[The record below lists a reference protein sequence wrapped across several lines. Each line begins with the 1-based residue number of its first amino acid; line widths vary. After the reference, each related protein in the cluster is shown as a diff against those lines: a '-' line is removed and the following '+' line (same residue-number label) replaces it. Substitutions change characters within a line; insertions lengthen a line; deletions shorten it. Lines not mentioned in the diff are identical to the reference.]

1 MNQRQLESSIFS
13 LHDDDTG
20 RIVGSGFYVG
30 DQRLVTC
37 SQGVKNALVADQNPE
52 SYLEQYVMVEF
63 PMIAPKQKLAAK
75 VVIWRP
81 DEKLAG
87 LELLEA
93 PPAGVEAAWLMETGD
108 LSDHRVSAY
117 GFSVSDETKKGWASG
132 LTQNREENGRY
143 YVKGIKGESGRIQE
157 GHCGA
162 AVWDNELEGIVGMIV
177 MDEWRADVIAS
188 FLVPSDKLVEL
199 WDALPTP
206 MPLAKLNEVP
216 LLPEL
221 YVERAE
227 ETAVLK
233 ELLLS
238 DKKQPVAMSGRDGW
252 AGIGK
257 TTVATAISRDAHIRR
272 AFPDGVFWLDLGEK
286 PDLLSAQSHLA
297 ELLDQDGG
305 IYFFK
310 DEQIGRDSLHDLFA
324 NKRCLIVLDDV
335 WKAAHANAFDVQD
348 TDSQTQLLIVTRR
361 EGLAVELGVT
371 DYQIGGMSE
380 TDALNL
386 LAVRANEDIDDLPE
400 YAAEVAAECQHLP
413 FALILAAGQAKD
425 GNDWDDVLSTLQDA
439 GLPED
444 VLDNKEDENASPAV
458 SRFVGHPQEPNIRA
472 IDSTVDGLSS
482 HERTVYTVLS
492 VFAENS
498 DVPEATILMVWEMLF
513 EASSRESRRLL
524 EGLERKGLLNMLG
537 ESPLRHITFHSMH
550 RLYFKENVDNVQAYH
565 KNLLD
570 AYKALC
576 HGEGWENGPDDGY
589 FYQNLPQ
596 HLLSAGRQKAL
607 QKLLLSYNWMLSSL
621 NADSVR
627 QLMRPYQL
635 LVARKIANPSHKQVL
650 RVLKRLSGPLSLRE
664 GNWADDLAKALA
676 NMKDKD
682 GDLETLITMAKVW
695 RETAWLRPLMAHAN
709 SGGKSRA
716 TSGHVDEVG
725 GMVITSDGRFAISA
739 SSDRTI
745 KIWDMAGGQRPR
757 TLQGHYWAVTSL
769 ALLPDDKTLVSGSW
783 DNSLKIWDIESG
795 EELHTLTGHKHLV
808 HDVAVSKD
816 GRFAVSVALDQSTR
830 VWNIHQY
837 GEIGGFSG
845 YMPSS
850 NAVAISP
857 DGKTAVVDIH
867 KTLQL
872 WDIASEEKK
881 EVFRGHFHLISSLMY
896 TPDGS
901 MIISGSY
908 DHTMRSWDITDGQT
922 INTFKGHKDRINDI
936 SITKDGRYLASVSED
951 RSLKVWD
958 LANGNEE
965 AMATF
970 QAGDALRSC
979 AFAPDGVTIVAG
991 DKSGRVHFLRLEL
1004 PTKK

>member
-13 LHDDDTG
+13 LHDDDSG

-30 DQRLVTC
+30 NQRLITC
-37 SQGVKNALVADQNPE
+37 SEGVQDALTM
-52 SYLEQYVMVEF
+52 SKTYLEEYVMVEF
-63 PMIAPKQKLAAK
+63 PMVAPNQKLAAK
-75 VVIWRP
+75 VILWRP

-87 LELLEA
+87 LELLEE

-108 LSDHRVSAY
+108 LSDHRVAAY
-117 GFSVSDETKKGWASG
+117 GFSVSEETKEGWASG

-157 GHCGA
+157 GHCGT
-162 AVWDNELEGIVGMIV
+162 AVWDSELEGIVGMIV
-177 MDEWRADVIAS
+177 MDEWRAGVIAS

-206 MPLAKLNEVP
+206 MPLAKLNNVP
-216 LLPEL
+216 LLPIP

-227 ETAVLK
+227 ETAALI
-233 ELLLS
+233 ETLL
-238 DKKQPVAMSGRDGW
+238 DNKKQPVTLSGKGGW

-257 TTVATAISRDAHIRR
+257 TTIATAIARDAHIRR
-272 AFPDGVFWLDLGEK
+272 AFPDGVFWLELGKK
-286 PDLLSAQSHLA
+286 PDLLSVQAYLA
-297 ELLDQDGG
+297 ELVDQEGG

-310 DEQIGRDSLHDLFA
+310 DVQEGRDSLHDLFA

-335 WKAAHANAFDVQD
+335 WKAAGVNAFDIQD
-348 TDSQTQLLIVTRR
+348 TDSQSQLLIVTRR
-361 EGLAVELGVT
+361 EELAVELGAT
-371 DYQIGGMSE
+371 DYQINGMSE
-380 TDALNL
+380 TDALAL
-386 LAVRANEDIDDLPE
+386 FAVRADEDVDELPE
-400 YAAEVAAECQHLP
+400 YAADVAAECKHLP

-425 GNDWDDVLSTLQDA
+425 GNDWDDVLTTLQEA
-439 GLPED
+439 GIPED
-444 VLDNKEDENASPAV
+444 ASEKEDENAPPAV
-458 SRFVGHPQEPNIRA
+458 SRFVGHPQEPNMRA
-472 IDSTVDGLSS
+472 IDSTVDALSS

-537 ESPLRHITFHSMH
+537 ESPLRQITFHSMH
-550 RLYFKENVDNVQAYH
+550 RLYFQENIDNVQAYH

-570 AYKALC
+570 AYKGLC
-576 HGEGWENGPDDGY
+576 HGEGWANGPDDGY

-607 QKLLLSYNWMLSSL
+607 QTLLLSHTWMLSSL

-682 GDLETLITMAKVW
+682 GDLESLIKAAKVW
-695 RETAWLRPLMAHAN
+695 RESSWLRPLMAHAN

-716 TSGHVDEVG
+716 TSGHVDEVNS
-725 GMVITSDGRFAISA
+725 MVITSDGRFAISA

-769 ALLPDDKTLVSGSW
+769 DLLPDDKTVVSGSW

-795 EELHTLTGHKHLV
+795 DELHTLLGHKHLV
-808 HDVAVSKD
+808 HDVAVSKN
-816 GRFAVSVALDQSTR
+816 GRFAVSVALDQSMR
-830 VWNIHQY
+830 VWNIKQY
-837 GEIGGFSG
+837 GEIGGHSG

-857 DGKTAVVDIH
+857 DGKTVVIDVH

-872 WDIASEEKK
+872 WDVANEEITH
-881 EVFRGHFHLISSLMY
+881 VFRGHFHLISSLLY

-901 MIISGSY
+901 MIISGSF
-908 DHTMRSWDITDGQT
+908 DHTLRSWDITDGQT
-922 INTFKGHKDRINDI
+922 INTFKGHKDRINDVA
-936 SITKDGRYLASVSED
+936 ITKDGRYLASVSED

-1004 PTKK
+1004 PAKK